1 MAQKVIF
8 VRAPADFHK
17 KVAIT
22 ARELDKTIGQLAL
35 EALQLMLRCSE
46 QEVAESKAAK

>member
-8 VRAPADFHK
+8 VRVPADFHK
-17 KVAIT
+17 KFAMT
-22 ARELDKTIGQLAL
+22 ALQLDKTIGQLAL

-46 QEVAESKAAK
+46 QEVAESRSAK